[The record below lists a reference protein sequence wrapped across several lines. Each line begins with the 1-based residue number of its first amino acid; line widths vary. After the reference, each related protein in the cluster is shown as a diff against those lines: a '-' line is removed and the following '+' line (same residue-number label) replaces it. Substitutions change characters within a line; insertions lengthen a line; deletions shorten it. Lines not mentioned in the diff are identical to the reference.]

1 MLFLLGETNERNCS
15 MIVINLPIHLFIDR
29 RYGIASVWMLL
40 VVSDITGSYV
50 CMVRRLPITEG
61 ANQKF
66 GCSEILSVGFD
77 KRVLSE
83 HF

>member
-1 MLFLLGETNERNCS
+1 

-40 VVSDITGSYV
+40 VVSDFPSDIITGSYV